1 MNKWKHLFVDGEF
14 AARARILSGLT
25 LAQVTHR
32 PSPQSHTIY
41 EELWHTTRWQN
52 IVVHRD
58 EELYEAWQRAEDY
71 PSVAP
76 ADEGEWTAL
85 VEEFLAGLD
94 KALEWADSPEKLAA
108 EVDPDFTMADALR
121 SLAVHNAHHL
131 GKILALRQALG
142 AWPPPNEQKETTT
155 V

>member
-1 MNKWKHLFVDGEF
+1 MDKWKHLLVDGEF

-25 LAQVTHR
+25 LEQVTR
-32 PSPQSHTIY
+32 RLSPQSHTIY

-52 IVVHRD
+52 IVVNRD
-58 EELYEAWQRAEDY
+58 EELYEDWQTGDLY
-71 PSVAP
+71 PPSAP
-76 ADEGEWTAL
+76 ASEREWSAL
-85 VEEFLAGLD
+85 AEEFLAGLD

-121 SLAVHNAHHL
+121 SLAVHNAHHF

-142 AWPPPNEQKETTT
+142 AWPPGEQKEMTTT
-155 V
+155 

>member
-1 MNKWKHLFVDGEF
+1 MGKWEHIFKDGEF
-14 AARARILSGLT
+14 AERERILAGLT
-25 LAQVTHR
+25 FEQVTRR
-32 PSPQSHTIY
+32 PSAQSHTIY

-52 IVVHRD
+52 IVVNRD

-76 ADEGEWTAL
+76 ADEGEWSIL

-121 SLAVHNAHHL
+121 SLAVHNAHHF
-131 GKILALRQALG
+131 GKILALRQAIG
-142 AWPPPNEQKETTT
+142 AWPPNEQKEPTTT
-155 V
+155 

>member
-14 AARARILSGLT
+14 AARERILSGLT
-25 LAQVTHR
+25 LEQVTR
-32 PSPQSHTIY
+32 RLSPQSHTIY

-52 IVVHRD
+52 IVVNRD
-58 EELYEAWQRAEDY
+58 EEDEAWQRGEVY
-71 PSVAP
+71 PPDAP
-76 ADEGEWTAL
+76 ASEREWSAL

-94 KALEWADSPEKLAA
+94 RALEWADSPEKLAA
-108 EVDPDFTMADALR
+108 EIDPDFTMADALR

-142 AWPPPNEQKETTT
+142 AWSPGEQKEPTT